1 MLYAWLNAGGR
12 VKTFVLHIQSATQY
26 TCVEDAV
33 SFVGVDTS
41 GSFGILANHGRMMTA
56 LNYGLARY
64 QLHNGSI
71 HYLAFPGGIL
81 YFVNNQL
88 HISTRRFLSDTDYQ
102 RISAGLLEQLL
113 AEETEL
119 KRIKDSLRQLEQEMF
134 RRLWQMGRSGIR
146 V

>member
-1 MLYAWLNAGGR
+1 M
-12 VKTFVLHIQSATQY
+12 KTFALHIQSATQY
-26 TCVEDAV
+26 TCVQDAA
-33 SFVGVDTS
+33 SFVGVDAS

-56 LNYGLARY
+56 LTYGLARY
-64 QLHNGSI
+64 QLQNGTR

-88 HISTRRFLSDTDYQ
+88 HISTRRFLSDTDYE

-119 KRIKDSLRQLEQEMF
+119 KKIKDSLCELEQEMF

-146 V
+146 I

>member
-1 MLYAWLNAGGR
+1 M
-12 VKTFVLHIQSATQY
+12 KTFDLHIQSATQY
-26 TCVEDAV
+26 NCVKDVV
-33 SFVGVDTS
+33 SFVGVDLS

-64 QLHNGSI
+64 RVQYGDI

-81 YFVNNQL
+81 YFVDNDLQIN
-88 HISTRRFLSDTDYQ
+88 TRRFLVDTDYQ

-113 AEETEL
+113 VEETEL
-119 KRIKDSLRQLEQEMF
+119 KRIKDSLGQLEQEMF
-134 RRLWQMGRSGIR
+134 RRLWQMGRSGIK